1 MGARKLYFY
10 KRPYI
15 SYTTEYHSNLSLRSL
30 PSFDQGTSN
39 SVPLFWHRRSGSC
52 TVLGEIPLLEELR
65 NLRNAPSHQAKARHN
80 PQTVDTVE

>member
-1 MGARKLYFY
+1 MGAQKLYFY

-52 TVLGEIPLLEELR
+52 TVLGEIPLLEILR
-65 NLRNAPSHQAKARHN
+65 NLRNAPSSSKARHH
-80 PQTVDTVE
+80 PRTLDTVE